1 MRQGQYGASLLEVM
15 LVVALVLVFIL
26 LASERIL
33 QLRQTAEQVGVEH
46 TIGTLRSALGSQ
58 MAAAVVQQGM
68 AGLIALDGSNP
79 MELLEQLPVNYLGA
93 RDPAPE
99 PHPPGSWYFD
109 RAQQVLIYRARY
121 PARLYIPD
129 APQSEQIR
137 LRLRVYY
144 TAATDTMGEPV
155 QSVQRVVIEPVHPYV
170 WLGE

>member
-58 MAAAVVQQGM
+58 MAATVVQQGM
-68 AGLIALDGSNP
+68 AGLLALDGSNP

-93 RDPAPE
+93 RDQAPE

-109 RAQQVLIYRARY
+109 RAQQELIYRARY
-121 PARLYIPD
+121 PARLYISD

-144 TAATDTMGEPV
+144 AAATDTEEGPV